1 LSDDEPGMGE
11 DGGTHG
17 GGGSSGF
24 SSPNGAHHGQFGMGG
39 RKKKTRTV
47 FSRHQVNLRCNNIN
61 KIIIKYFNKFKII
74 LTKY

>member
-1 LSDDEPGMGE
+1 MSDDEPGMGE
-11 DGGTHG
+11 DGATHG

-47 FSRHQVNLRCNNIN
+47 FSRHQVNL
-61 KIIIKYFNKFKII
+61 KISIVFNYIIKKYDKIFQ
-74 LTKY
+74 